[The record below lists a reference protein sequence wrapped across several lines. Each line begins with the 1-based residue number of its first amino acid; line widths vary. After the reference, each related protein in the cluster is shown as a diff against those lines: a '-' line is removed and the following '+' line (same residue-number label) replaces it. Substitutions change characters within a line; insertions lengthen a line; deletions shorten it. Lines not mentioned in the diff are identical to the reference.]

1 MLTIY
6 TILICWLRFS
16 SEWVMTLLTDDN
28 NVTQLIIFLGGNC
41 DLQFT
46 ILKFR
51 ACGEKADDLLPK
63 YALSISF

>member
-1 MLTIY
+1 
-6 TILICWLRFS
+6 
-16 SEWVMTLLTDDN
+16 MTLLTDDN

-46 ILKFR
+46 ILKLG
-51 ACGEKADDLLPK
+51 AYGEKAYDLLPK